1 MRFSLYERILR
12 PALFALDPE
21 TAHHFA
27 LFCLRFPGFR
37 SLLSQP
43 AGSPKARRVFGL
55 KFPNPVGLA
64 AGFDKNAVALP
75 AWEALGFGFVEAG
88 TITSLGQPGNP
99 RPRIFRIPEKEA
111 LINRL
116 GFNNDGAK
124 RVAER
129 LRALKA
135 SGRWPRIPVGL
146 NIGKAKVTPVEEAP
160 ADYLFSFE
168 KLFPYAD
175 YFVLNVSSPNT
186 PGLRMLQ
193 HAKALDELLDAVQSS
208 NFSQSLP
215 KPVLVKIAPD
225 LDFPQIEEILDV
237 ALRRRVA
244 GIVATNTTVDQSAI
258 AESQR
263 REGGLSGAPLR
274 AKSTA
279 IVRFVASKVSL
290 PIIAAGGIR
299 DADSAR
305 EKLDAGASL
314 LQIYTG
320 FIYRGPALI
329 NEIRAIQG

>member
-1 MRFSLYERILR
+1 MSFSLYERILR

-27 LFCLRFPGFR
+27 LFCLRFPGLRFPCAP
-37 SLLSQP
+37 SDPQ
-43 AGSPKARRVFGL
+43 KARLVFGL
-55 KFPNPVGLA
+55 KFPNAAGLA

-99 RPRIFRIPEKEA
+99 KPRIFRIPEKEA

-116 GFNNDGAK
+116 GFNNDGAE

-186 PGLRMLQ
+186 PGLRALQ
-193 HAKALDELLDAVQSS
+193 HAKPLDELLDAVQSN
-208 NFSQSLP
+208 NFARPSP

-225 LDFPQIEEILDV
+225 LDFPQIEGILDV

-258 AESQR
+258 DESQR

-279 IVRFVASKVSL
+279 IVKFIASKVSL
-290 PIIAAGGIR
+290 PIIAVGGIS

-329 NEIRAIQG
+329 REIREM